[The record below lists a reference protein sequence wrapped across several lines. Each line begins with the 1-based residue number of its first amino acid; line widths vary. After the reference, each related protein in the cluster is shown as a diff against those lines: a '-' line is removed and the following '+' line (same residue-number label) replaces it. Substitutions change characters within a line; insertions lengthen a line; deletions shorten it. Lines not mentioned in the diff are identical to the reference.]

1 MSIGERIR
9 AARKVAGMSQKAL
22 ADKVGMKQP
31 TLSELETGESAGTTY
46 LPSIAA
52 ALGVNPLWLERG
64 TGSPKMQEP
73 LSASA
78 PSDINLVDNPDY
90 PAIRRVNLRLSAGIC
105 GYSVDYDDDSGDMI
119 VFGRRWYEK
128 NNYKPEKLIAI
139 RVQGHSMETG
149 LNQNDTVVINTAD
162 NTPRDGEVFAVNYD
176 GEAVIK
182 RMVRDRSEWWLASD
196 NPDQVRYPRKLCT
209 GEGCII
215 IGRVVHKQSERI

>member
-1 MSIGERIR
+1 MEIKDIRRARLRLWFSERCIPEKEKSYLSQLMGGKASFGER
-9 AARKVAGMSQKAL
+9 AARRLEHDYGMG
-22 ADKVGMKQP
+22 DKYLDTPIGGQDAP
-31 TLSELETGESAGTTY
+31 TSTE
-46 LPSIAA
+46 
-52 ALGVNPLWLERG
+52 VNLL
-64 TGSPKMQEP
+64 
-73 LSASA
+73 
-78 PSDINLVDNPDY
+78 NNPDY